1 MSAHRARLA
10 SIAATIGATIV
21 AGCATTPSG
30 SAAAPLSEQGAFV
43 VTLGADTV
51 SVERFTRSGY
61 RIEGDFVQRTP
72 VTFVGRYAATLD
84 ASGRPVTLTYSAR
97 RPDGSLVPPTN
108 MRQVTLT
115 VSGDSV
121 RRELVRDT
129 VVRQVVAAR
138 GAYLTI
144 PGTYA
149 LYEAALRALRTA
161 GSDSSVI
168 PFLFTGQ
175 VISWPVRFVSPTEAR
190 VYYFG
195 DPQRVQLDAQGR
207 VLSVDATATTSKV
220 RVMRVPTADI
230 AALAAAF
237 AARDQSGQALAQTTR
252 DTTRATVGGATL
264 WIDYGRPVARGRTIF
279 GPGGIVPPGVVWRA
293 GANQA
298 THFRTDRDL
307 TIGGATVPA
316 GTYTLFTLPAADGS
330 WKLIINKQTN
340 QWGTVYDPAQDLAR
354 VDLRVEPLSTPVER
368 FTIAVEPQGSTA
380 TLALSWDRT
389 RLTAPISIR

>member
-1 MSAHRARLA
+1 MSGHRARVTWISLLGVVA
-10 SIAATIGATIV
+10 L
-21 AGCATTPSG
+21 AGCATTPTG
-30 SAAAPLSEQGAFV
+30 GTAAPASESGAFV

-51 SVERFTRSGY
+51 SVDRFTRSGY

-72 VTFVGRYAATLD
+72 LTFVGRYAATLD

-97 RPDGSLVPPTN
+97 RPDGSLLPGN

-121 RRELVRDT
+121 RREIVRDT
-129 VVRQVVAAR
+129 VLRQVVAAR

-144 PGTYA
+144 QGTYA
-149 LYEAALRALRTA
+149 LYEAALRAMRAA
-161 GSDSSVI
+161 GTDSSAI
-168 PFLFTGQ
+168 PFLTVGATQ
-175 VISWPVRFVSPTEAR
+175 VSPWPVRFVSPTEAR

-195 DPQRVQLDAQGR
+195 DPQRVRLDTQGR
-207 VLSVDATATTSKV
+207 LLSVDATATTNKV
-220 RVMRVPTADI
+220 RVTRVPTADI
-230 AALAAAF
+230 AALAVAF

-252 DTTRATVGGATL
+252 DTTRGTVGGASL

-279 GPGGIVPPGVVWRA
+279 GSGGIVPPGAVWRT

-307 TIGGATVPA
+307 TIGGAHVPA

-354 VDLRVEPLSTPVER
+354 VDLRVERLPAPVER
-368 FTIAVEPQGSTA
+368 LTIAIEPQGSAA
-380 TLALSWDRT
+380 TLAISWDRT
-389 RLTAPISIR
+389 RLTAPIAVR